1 MVGNI
6 PAKLK
11 LFVCD
16 PIKITVNYDDCDIQI
31 GNTFMASETYV
42 SDADNKK
49 TCETGAWWAE
59 KTSNRYN
66 STTQTYEQG
75 SYTVEEVDNVPI
87 KNVVIT
93 SLEHRGQGGRAYKV
107 IVNDRYY
114 VDLREDV
121 LLDAILHVGINSGG
135 KLMGE
140 YLFAKVGSQMKLV
153 RIDSGLY
160 NELIKSTAMGN
171 ATKIKKLK
179 IGRVYE
185 SKQQTLIYLGNV
197 DSTNV
202 DFTENELP
210 IGVHYRYRNNNTPI
224 DGKLTTKPV
233 SGMLF
238 YEIPA
243 YEKDVKNIELDP
255 YRFSIKKS
263 HSLRVD
269 TGIDVEMPEN
279 WLDTLKNNIYTEAV
293 DTANKYSTI
302 KNSKFNEV
310 YYMTQYSEIANI
322 GTMHPAF
329 ERALA
334 L

>member
-49 TCETGAWWAE
+49 TCETGANWAE
-59 KTSNRYN
+59 RASQKYNKTTNKYDK
-66 STTQTYEQG
+66 G
-75 SYTVEEVDNVPI
+75 SYTVEEIDNAPI

-153 RIDSGLY
+153 RMDSGLY
-160 NELIKSTAMGN
+160 NELIKSTAMSN
-171 ATKIKKLK
+171 STKVKNLK
-179 IGRVYE
+179 FGRIYE
-185 SKQQTLIYLGNV
+185 SKQQKLVYLGNV
-197 DSTNV
+197 TSTEV
-202 DFTENELP
+202 DFKENEQQR
-210 IGVHYRYRNNNTPI
+210 GTYRNNNDPLF
-224 DGKLTTKPV
+224 GKLTTKPV

-238 YEIPA
+238 YEIPS
-243 YEKDVKNIELDP
+243 YEKNIKKIDLDA

-269 TGIDVEMPEN
+269 TGIDIDMPAN
-279 WLDTLKNNIYTEAV
+279 WLKILKDNIYKDSI
-293 DTANKYSTI
+293 DTANKYSSI
-302 KNSKFNEV
+302 KNSKFYEV
-310 YYMTQYSEIANI
+310 YYMTCSSQIANI
-322 GTMHPAF
+322 ETMHPAF

>member
-1 MVGNI
+1 MTGNI
-6 PAKLK
+6 PSKLK

-49 TCETGAWWAE
+49 TCETGQKWAE
-59 KTSNRYN
+59 QKSNRYN
-66 STTQTYEQG
+66 YDTK
-75 SYTVEEVDNVPI
+75 SYYKTNFSVEEVDNVPI

-140 YLFAKVGSQMKLV
+140 YLFAKVGSQMKLI
-153 RIDSGLY
+153 RINSALY
-160 NELIKSTAMGN
+160 NELIKSTAMDN
-171 ATKIKKLK
+171 TTKIKNLK
-179 IGRVYE
+179 IGRIYE
-185 SKQQTLIYLGNV
+185 SKTEKLIYIGKV
-197 DSTNV
+197 DTTKVNIVEDKQQRGYYNSSY
-202 DFTENELP
+202 
-210 IGVHYRYRNNNTPI
+210 HNTLV
-224 DGKLTTKPV
+224 DGKLTTNPV

-238 YEIPA
+238 YKIRSYDKNPN
-243 YEKDVKNIELDP
+243 NIEISP
-255 YRFSIKKS
+255 YRFSIRKS

-269 TGIDVEMPEN
+269 TGIDVEMPDN
-279 WLDTLKNNIYTEAV
+279 WLDTLKNNIYKYAV
-293 DTANKYSTI
+293 DTANKYPSV
-302 KNSKFNEV
+302 KNSKFSEI
-310 YYMTQYSEIANI
+310 YYMTQYSELANI

-329 ERALA
+329 QRALTS
-334 L
+334 